1 MPYKKKTAK
10 KSKSVISENLRTY
23 LLTGE
28 RKNSDAEV
36 FRLSG
41 LQDHLQKVWDAV
53 KNQILPGWIKE
64 NPCKRPFVFWLL
76 ASEKRKKVSGIGGWR
91 CGMAIDFDGLPKYW
105 QLGWSK
111 TQPPNFESQATYLQR
126 HGFLSDIEKVYFE
139 KHPGLSDPEKV
150 EFEKD

>member
-1 MPYKKKTAK
+1 M
-10 KSKSVISENLRTY
+10 
-23 LLTGE
+23 
-28 RKNSDAEV
+28 
-36 FRLSG
+36 
-41 LQDHLQKVWDAV
+41 
-53 KNQILPGWIKE
+53 
-64 NPCKRPFVFWLL
+64 FWLL

-139 KHPGLSDPEKV
+139 KHPGLLDPEKV
-150 EFEKD
+150 IFEEDEEYNFAALNPQKYKKDNKYNSIPNKEIDDNFIDNI